1 MRLQAPLRTPATLFS
16 AACRPEP
23 ACTYE
28 EMSLMGPA
36 RRSDVEEARKCLTA
50 SERTG
55 RSRSIYAASRRIYSV
70 ASAQAQNR
78 EIDMFDWFTE
88 LSGFLNFVIGMLT
101 VNMIL
106 LIQIR
111 KQLWAETI
119 TITTA
124 VSRLTISLD
133 MTSNR
138 YLVNGSTRCTN

>member
-1 MRLQAPLRTPATLFS
+1 
-16 AACRPEP
+16 
-23 ACTYE
+23 
-28 EMSLMGPA
+28 
-36 RRSDVEEARKCLTA
+36 
-50 SERTG
+50 
-55 RSRSIYAASRRIYSV
+55 
-70 ASAQAQNR
+70 
-78 EIDMFDWFTE
+78 MFDWFTE

-111 KQLWAETI
+111 KQLWAATI

-138 YLVNGSTRCTN
+138 YLVNGFYPMYGTDDLDGGYADR